1 MNFQFSIFNFQSKR
15 GFTMIELLVAISLFV
30 VVVSVASGVF
40 IKSLRTQ
47 RQIVSLMAANDN
59 ASLALEQMIREI
71 RTGRSFST
79 NGSQLSFTNY
89 LEEPVTYELDL
100 GSIKKNG
107 KSITA
112 SNVNVSYF
120 NISLL
125 GEGLNDGRSTRVTIG
140 LGVSAKGSSL
150 ESFVTNLQTTV
161 SVRTIDS

>member
-125 GEGLNDGRSTRVTIG
+125 GEGLNDGRSTRATIG